1 VQVKLEA
8 YRWPGN
14 VRELRNAVA
23 RRIALGDLA
32 SDGPLGPSGAM
43 RDVPAATN
51 EDFGEHVLSL
61 GLPLTASRDLL
72 VEDFERRYIERML
85 ERHEG
90 DATRAAAASGIAR
103 RYFQLLRS
111 KRTVR

>member
-1 VQVKLEA
+1 
-8 YRWPGN
+8 

-23 RRIALGDLA
+23 RRIALGHLA
-32 SDGPLGPSGAM
+32 GDVSLRPSTGAAK
-43 RDVPAATN
+43 AAAASP
-51 EDFGEHVLSL
+51 DFAEHVLSL
-61 GLPLTASRDLL
+61 GLPLTASRDML

-90 DATRAAAASGIAR
+90 NPTRAAAASGIAR

-111 KRTVR
+111 KRIAR